1 MTTNKIFTEEEKNNL
16 FGKPTSDII
25 FSKMKEGNFSFIL
38 NGICYIKEDSLV
50 INYKFF
56 KHFAGP
62 QTYEIINQY
71 LVSLIDTILQQYSS
85 FAGHLNM
92 NTLTV
97 TQLDKHRKYL
107 TQLAGLLQQKY
118 PDTLS
123 DCYVYDASF
132 IFSQLLNIISLFVDK
147 VTLNKIQIVNRI

>member
-1 MTTNKIFTEEEKNNL
+1 MTTSKIFNEEEKNSL
-16 FGKPTSDII
+16 FGKPTSEII
-25 FSKMKEGNFSFIL
+25 FSKLKEGNFSFIL
-38 NGICYIKEDSLV
+38 NGICYIKDDSLV

-56 KHFAGP
+56 KHFANI

-71 LVSLIDTILQQYSS
+71 LVSLIDTILEKYSS
-85 FAGHLNM
+85 FTVHLNM
-92 NTLTV
+92 NSLTV

-107 TQLAGLLQQKY
+107 TQLASILQQKY

-123 DCYVYDASF
+123 VCYVYDASF
-132 IFSQLLNIISLFVDK
+132 IFSQLFNIISLFVDR